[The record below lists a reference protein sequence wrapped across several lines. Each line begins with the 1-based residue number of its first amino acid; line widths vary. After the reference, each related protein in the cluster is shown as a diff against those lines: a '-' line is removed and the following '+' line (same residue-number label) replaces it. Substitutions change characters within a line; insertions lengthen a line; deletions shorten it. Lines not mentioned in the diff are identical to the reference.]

1 MGQSMKHFL
10 LQAAHGAA
18 FGKRSPEAFAAY
30 SRFLQQGHDE
40 GHFLLSGLTI
50 PSEGEILI
58 ARAESLKRLSDL
70 RPYGSYGNGDVA
82 QFGKITE
89 FAPIQHQFILNHW
102 FEKYSG

>member
-1 MGQSMKHFL
+1 MKHFL

-18 FGKRSPEAFAAY
+18 FGKRSPEALAAY

-50 PSEGEILI
+50 SSEGEILI
-58 ARAESLKRLSDL
+58 ARADSLESLRDL
-70 RPYGSYGNGDVA
+70 MSYESCRNDNSVR
-82 QFGKITE
+82 FDKIIE